1 MSKIMPAINDII
13 KNKRKQLKI
22 TQEEFTKI
30 INKSIATVRRYDTG
44 DFIPDNT
51 IILICD
57 KLNIDI
63 DFLIKEQNKQNELL
77 KSFFYDDL
85 INKFRNNKLEKKTTL
100 SKQIK
105 ITSTTLGLNIIY
117 TAFNQLLDVLDVPTV
132 IETIFKND
140 RYYVIETLIKKE
152 DVKAFKELKNIN
164 KQNIEK
170 VLDIEKL
177 LNYEKIL
184 DILTQEQADKL
195 INDMQ
200 EYFEFKT
207 EKLRKEKLNK

>member
-1 MSKIMPAINDII
+1 MPAINDII

-63 DFLIKEQNKQNELL
+63 DFLIKEQNKQNKLL
-77 KSFFYDDL
+77 KSSFYDDL
-85 INKFRNNKLEKKTTL
+85 INKLRNNKLEKKTTL

-117 TAFNQLLDVLDVPTV
+117 TAFNQLLDVLGVPT
-132 IETIFKND
+132 IIKTIFKND
-140 RYYVIETLIKKE
+140 RYYIIETLIKKE
-152 DVKAFKELKNIN
+152 DVKTLKELKNIN

-170 VLDIEKL
+170 V

>member
-63 DFLIKEQNKQNELL
+63 DFLIKEQNKQNKLL
-77 KSFFYDDL
+77 KSSFYDDL
-85 INKFRNNKLEKKTTL
+85 INKLRNNKLEKKTTL

-117 TAFNQLLDVLDVPTV
+117 TAFNQLLDVLGVPT
-132 IETIFKND
+132 IIKTIFKND
-140 RYYVIETLIKKE
+140 RYYIIETLIKKE
-152 DVKAFKELKNIN
+152 DVKTLKELKNIN

-170 VLDIEKL
+170 V

>member
-1 MSKIMPAINDII
+1 M
-13 KNKRKQLKI
+13 
-22 TQEEFTKI
+22 
-30 INKSIATVRRYDTG
+30 
-44 DFIPDNT
+44 
-51 IILICD
+51 ICD

-63 DFLIKEQNKQNELL
+63 DFSIKEQNKQNELL

-132 IETIFKND
+132 IEVIFKND
-140 RYYVIETLIKKE
+140 RYYIIETLIKKE

-170 VLDIEKL
+170 VLNHEKV
-177 LNYEKIL
+177 L

-207 EKLRKEKLNK
+207 ERLRKEKLNK

>member
-1 MSKIMPAINDII
+1 MPAINDII

-132 IETIFKND
+132 IEVIFKND
-140 RYYVIETLIKKE
+140 RYYIIETLIKKE

-170 VLDIEKL
+170 VLNHEKV
-177 LNYEKIL
+177 L

-207 EKLRKEKLNK
+207 ERLRKEKLNK

>member
-63 DFLIKEQNKQNELL
+63 DFLIKEQNKQNKLL
-77 KSFFYDDL
+77 KSSFYDDL
-85 INKFRNNKLEKKTTL
+85 INKLRNNKLEKKTTL

-117 TAFNQLLDVLDVPTV
+117 TAFNQLLDVLGVPT
-132 IETIFKND
+132 IIKTIFKND
-140 RYYVIETLIKKE
+140 RYYIIETLIKKE
-152 DVKAFKELKNIN
+152 DVKTLKELKNIN

-170 VLDIEKL
+170 V

-207 EKLRKEKLNK
+207 ERLRKEKLNK

>member
-1 MSKIMPAINDII
+1 M
-13 KNKRKQLKI
+13 
-22 TQEEFTKI
+22 
-30 INKSIATVRRYDTG
+30 
-44 DFIPDNT
+44 
-51 IILICD
+51 
-57 KLNIDI
+57 
-63 DFLIKEQNKQNELL
+63 IKEQNKQNELL

-132 IETIFKND
+132 IEVIFKND
-140 RYYVIETLIKKE
+140 RYYIIETLIKKE

-170 VLDIEKL
+170 VLNHEKV
-177 LNYEKIL
+177 L

-207 EKLRKEKLNK
+207 ERLRKEKLNK

>member
-132 IETIFKND
+132 IEVIFKND
-140 RYYVIETLIKKE
+140 RYYIIETLIKKE

-170 VLDIEKL
+170 VLNHEKV
-177 LNYEKIL
+177 L

-207 EKLRKEKLNK
+207 ERLRKEKLNK